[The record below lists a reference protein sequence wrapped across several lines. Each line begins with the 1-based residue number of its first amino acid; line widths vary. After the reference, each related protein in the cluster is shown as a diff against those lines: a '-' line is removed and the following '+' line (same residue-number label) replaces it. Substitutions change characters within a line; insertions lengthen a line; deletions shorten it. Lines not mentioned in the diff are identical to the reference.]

1 MRNRGVRRD
10 EQRQEQGSCPMT
22 GTNDRTAKGFRAA
35 FVGSIDLNGETING
49 FYWPENG
56 GVRVSY
62 KNAAG
67 ETRRGWADVS
77 SAPSASQA
85 MARIVLHELAQE
97 KIEPP
102 TSQIIELRLCESLR
116 PRLPSLRKIIGAME
130 GVLTVTCHPQ
140 TNSLTAK
147 VRLSDAD
154 RVAKA
159 MSSAV
164 DASEDEFVAVV
175 RFVEPAPRKPEF
187 RTA

>member
-1 MRNRGVRRD
+1 M
-10 EQRQEQGSCPMT
+10 QQ
-22 GTNDRTAKGFRAA
+22 TAFRPA
-35 FVGSIDLNGETING
+35 FVINIDLHGEIFSG
-49 FYWPENG
+49 HYWPENG

-77 SAPSASQA
+77 AAPSASRA

-102 TSQIIELRLCESLR
+102 TSQIIILRLCESLR
-116 PRLPSLRKIIGAME
+116 PRLPSLRKIVSAME
-130 GVLTVTCHPQ
+130 GVLSATCHPQ
-140 TNSLTAK
+140 TNSLSAE

-164 DASEDEFVAVV
+164 DASEDKFVAIV
-175 RFVEPAPRKPEF
+175 RFVEPAPRAPMF
-187 RTA
+187 TTA